1 MALGC
6 TILIWTLACCCFTGS
21 TLSDIEHNTL
31 PFLSVFLLIN
41 VYCFLQ
47 DAVVRSQSL
56 SLQSRRLL
64 QDPQSLSHVKLTQM
78 FIVILMAST
87 CSGISR
93 NLVRLQSSG

>member
-78 FIVILMAST
+78 FLIMIT
-87 CSGISR
+87 CTGISR
-93 NLVRLQSSG
+93 NLVNLQIL